1 METFIR
7 NNIIQNNKYSSE
19 MPFQSYI
26 RFANE
31 QVLIRLFHEMGFSYC
46 MSNPTPGDFY
56 DRATSYRIHP
66 AYSKSLRLID
76 APISDGR

>member
-1 METFIR
+1 
-7 NNIIQNNKYSSE
+7 

-31 QVLIRLFHEMGFSYC
+31 QVLIRLFHEMGLIGFRLAQDDPFSYC